1 MQYDVSIIGGKVVFP
16 DGVQEVNIGIQGGRI
31 AAIASGDLD
40 ARTVV
45 RAHGKLVLPGFIDP
59 HVHIGFADEQ
69 NEFRTETSGAAVGG
83 VTTVM
88 VYYRRLQPYGADLE
102 DFISLGASQAHVD
115 FGLHLGM
122 LLDEHLEEAQNLSD
136 RFGITSFK
144 MYTAY
149 KDKELQ
155 GNGVRGEDDGY
166 IVDAMEVLAKI
177 PGAVVNVH
185 CENDDIYMRRLQ
197 VLKGQG
203 RSGHPLALWSWARP
217 PIGEA
222 EAIQRV
228 AMFARNAGTTVYIPH
243 VGSRMA
249 LEAVRLARQLGT
261 HIHFETCPH
270 YFLLH
275 DAMEGHARYAKVN
288 PPVRSDADRQEILA
302 ALRSGE
308 CDTVGTDHAT
318 IFLEGKQGKEV
329 WQQRPGFPGVDLVLR
344 SLLELVHRRELP
356 AEALAQYPQK
366 TARIFGLRDKGR
378 IAVGADADIVL
389 VDPDAA
395 RTIAA
400 QDLASSSDL
409 SVYEGMTFHGLP
421 PLTMLRGQPVA
432 QDGRL
437 VGGAQGQYLRR
448 GRSA

>member
-1 MQYDVSIIGGKVVFP
+1 MQYDVSITGGKVVFP
-16 DGVQEVNIGIQGGRI
+16 DGVQEVNIGIRDGKVG
-31 AAIASGDLD
+31 AISSD
-40 ARTVV
+40 AIDAKQVI
-45 RAHGKLVLPGFIDP
+45 RADGKLVLPGFIDP
-59 HVHIGFADEQ
+59 HVHIGFSDEQ
-69 NEFRTETSGAAVGG
+69 NEFGTETAGAAVGG

-102 DFISLGASQAHVD
+102 DFIALGKTQTHVD

-136 RFGITSFK
+136 RFGIISFK

-166 IVDAMEVLAKI
+166 IVDAMEVLGKI
-177 PGAVVNVH
+177 SGAVVNVH

-197 VLKGQG
+197 VLTRQR
-203 RSGHPLALWSWARP
+203 RSGHPLELWSWARP

-228 AMFARNAGTTVYIPH
+228 ALFARQAGTTVYIPH

-249 LEAVRLARQLGT
+249 LESVRLARQFGT
-261 HIHFETCPH
+261 RIYFETCPH

-275 DAMEGHARYAKVN
+275 DAMDGNARYAKVN

-308 CDTVGTDHAT
+308 IDTVGTDHAT

-344 SLLELVHRRELP
+344 SLLELVHRREIP
-356 AEALAQYPQK
+356 VEALAQFPQK
-366 TARIFGLRDKGR
+366 TAQIFGLRGKGR
-378 IAVGADADIVL
+378 IAVEADADIVL

-395 RTIAA
+395 TTIAA
-400 QDLASSSDL
+400 QDLVSSSDL
-409 SVYEGMTFHGLP
+409 SVYEGLTFHGLP
-421 PLTMLRGQPVA
+421 VLTMLRGQVVA

-437 VGGAQGQYLRR
+437 VGGAQGTYLRR
-448 GRSA
+448 GRNA